1 MAPAPAFRLFGFP
14 VHVRA
19 GFWMFMVL
27 IVFING
33 ADLGLWL
40 AAFIAVFTLVHEL
53 GHAFAARATGARAEI
68 SLDFMAGYASF
79 VPTRHLARWE
89 RAAIS
94 FAGPAAQILTGGVAY
109 LAVHGEFS
117 MPYAHQHIQIAV
129 LWAGPV
135 IGAAN
140 LVPVL
145 PFDGGNILEQL
156 VSVFTQHARRIMMW
170 FTLALMGAA
179 LAYSAVEPSLRP
191 FMIFMIV
198 PLISVAQMRS
208 AERAH
213 GQGVPQPQQQRQQ
226 QDLARAEALAWATG
240 DVSLFSR
247 DQLPSPW
254 FRAHQQL
261 TQGHPDIARQLLL
274 SDLADNGPVNWWPP
288 DAAPAAHLR
297 ALVDL
302 LPRPLPAGGTFRSFV
317 LTTVLLRLGDYDTAA
332 HFAAATYQR
341 DHAAMHAIHVARAAA
356 ALGDRAVAIG
366 WLRTAAAGAP
376 ARAVAAAVNGAP
388 EFETLRH
395 DPEFEAALA
404 GTS

>member
-1 MAPAPAFRLFGFP
+1 MSPAPAFQLFGFP

-33 ADLGLWL
+33 TDLGLWL

-79 VPTRHLARWE
+79 VPIRDLARWE

-94 FAGPAAQILTGGVAY
+94 FAGPAAQILTGGITY
-109 LAVHGEFS
+109 LALNGGFS
-117 MPYAHQHIQIAV
+117 LPYSHQHIQIAV

-145 PFDGGNILEQL
+145 PFDGGSILEQV
-156 VSVFTQHARRIMMW
+156 VSVFSRQHARRIMMW
-170 FTLALMGAA
+170 FTVIVMGSALV
-179 LAYSAVEPSLRP
+179 YSTIEPTLRP
-191 FMIFMIV
+191 YTIFMII

-208 AERAH
+208 AQR
-213 GQGVPQPQQQRQQ
+213 VPAQRVSQQ

-240 DVSLFSR
+240 DVSRFPHGHV
-247 DQLPSPW
+247 PSPW

-261 TQGHPDIARQLLL
+261 THGHPDIARDLLL

-288 DAAPAAHLR
+288 DAAPAEQLR
-297 ALVDL
+297 ALVSL
-302 LPRPLPAGGTFRSFV
+302 LPLPLPAGGTFRSFV
-317 LTTVLLRLGDYDTAA
+317 LTTVLLRLGEFETAA
-332 HFAAATYQR
+332 NFAALTYQR

-356 ALGDRAVAIG
+356 ALGDRAVALG

-376 ARAVAAAVNGAP
+376 AHAVRAAAAGAP
-388 EFETLRH
+388 EFDTLRH
-395 DPEFEAALA
+395 DPEFAAA
-404 GTS
+404 ITSTS